1 MNLFRDFF
9 LRMVLLTL
17 PSKSVGETFAPF
29 VRKGRVLR
37 VKAVIDLT
45 FVVDFSKIRESCKE
59 VKDIV
64 KQMHNSRHADEAH
77 FKNSVKR
84 TVQETERL
92 CQNPIFSLSHS
103 DTLLYHRSK
112 RQILLPLLTGALAS
126 YAVSNL
132 FSSSTH
138 SAEIENHNFKV
149 LDKEMQDLQT
159 YVGLLSTRIEAV
171 QSRNEAQL
179 RLVQIQSFLQS
190 TRFTIESLSSGFI
203 DLIQGKL
210 SERILPISQAKREL
224 ASISKLAT
232 TFKAHLPFGD
242 VLSFYTF
249 PVTHSIEGNIVTFKI
264 SLPVVDEAY
273 LNWRFLQAPIA
284 VEHFTESIFVTP
296 IPAKEYLAV
305 PESGISVALSQ
316 ADLDHCTQWSDDF
329 FCTYLPTR
337 RNDDACLEALFHEP
351 TDVISTC
358 DFKIPSFPKYVL
370 THLNENQ
377 FLLSLNISSLSFE
390 EICPSNGKRNFGEY
404 RQGQTLINV
413 TTGCSISTKL
423 FDIPS
428 FTSIKK
434 EVRIRPFSPSIND
447 SRFFSPDIPHLSEA
461 FSLLQHRSLRILEND
476 SPWVHWPFHLSTL
489 IIIVII
495 VITMFAVLRC
505 VYARRKRPKT

>member
-77 FKNSVKR
+77 FKHSVKR

-210 SERILPISQAKREL
+210 SDRILPISQAKREL

-249 PVTHSIEGNIVTFKI
+249 PVTHSIE
-264 SLPVVDEAY
+264 
-273 LNWRFLQAPIA
+273 
-284 VEHFTESIFVTP
+284 
-296 IPAKEYLAV
+296 
-305 PESGISVALSQ
+305 
-316 ADLDHCTQWSDDF
+316 
-329 FCTYLPTR
+329 
-337 RNDDACLEALFHEP
+337 
-351 TDVISTC
+351 
-358 DFKIPSFPKYVL
+358 
-370 THLNENQ
+370 
-377 FLLSLNISSLSFE
+377 
-390 EICPSNGKRNFGEY
+390 
-404 RQGQTLINV
+404 
-413 TTGCSISTKL
+413 
-423 FDIPS
+423 
-428 FTSIKK
+428 
-434 EVRIRPFSPSIND
+434 
-447 SRFFSPDIPHLSEA
+447 
-461 FSLLQHRSLRILEND
+461 
-476 SPWVHWPFHLSTL
+476 
-489 IIIVII
+489 
-495 VITMFAVLRC
+495 
-505 VYARRKRPKT
+505 